1 MLRKFLFLFLIFSFS
16 SLFANAGI
24 PLMPIH
30 FYLMI
35 LSFPFVII
43 IEAIYYRIKYNVNFT
58 RLLWVTFIANSIS
71 TLLGIGLVFFLFILL
86 NATVISNFSEVLSHF
101 PENIGVAFLVGIL
114 TSSWASLV
122 FSKAYLN
129 TTMIIVAITFNVI
142 LAFILSVFFEH
153 LFIKKTLLKSIVNK
167 NQEEKKAKKD
177 VFKTCF
183 KAHIISYLFMIISSA
198 ILIYSDNLTLV
209 PSTLLTKVFSLFSF
223 VMQFLTG
230 AGV

>member
-1 MLRKFLFLFLIFSFS
+1 M
-16 SLFANAGI
+16 FANAGI

-35 LSFPFVII
+35 LSFPFVIM
-43 IEAIYYRIKYNVNFT
+43 IEAIYYKVKYNVNF
-58 RLLWVTFIANSIS
+58 RKLLWVTFIANSIS
-71 TLLGIGLVFFLFILL
+71 TLLGIGLVFFLLILL
-86 NATVISNFSEVLSHF
+86 NVTVISNFSEVLSYF

-129 TTMIIVAITFNVI
+129 STMMIVAITFNVI

-153 LFIKKTLLKSIVNK
+153 LFIKKTLLKSIK
-167 NQEEKKAKKD
+167 NSNEVQEKKAKKD
-177 VFKTCF
+177 VFKSCF
-183 KAHIISYLFMIISSA
+183 KAHIISYLFMIIASV
-198 ILIYSDNLTLV
+198 ILIYSDNLELF
-209 PSTLLTKVFSLFSF
+209 PSSLLTKVFSLFSF
-223 VMQFLTG
+223 VIQFLTG